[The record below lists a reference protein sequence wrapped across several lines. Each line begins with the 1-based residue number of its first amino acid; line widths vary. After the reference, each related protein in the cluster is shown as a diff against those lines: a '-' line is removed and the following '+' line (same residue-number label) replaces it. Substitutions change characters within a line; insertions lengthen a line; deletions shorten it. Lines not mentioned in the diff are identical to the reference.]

1 MGPFLAY
8 RTDPNVAHYQDWEDY
23 TRADAERF
31 IGGVDSMN
39 PNVPGEW
46 FQYAIEVKSTGQII
60 GDLGVLTLAYD
71 PR

>member
-8 RTDPNVAHYQDWEDY
+8 RTDPNVARYQDWEGY

-46 FQYAIEVKSTGQII
+46 FQYAIEVKSNGQMI
-60 GDLGVLTLAYD
+60 GDLGMLTVAYEL
-71 PR
+71 R

>member
-8 RTDPNVAHYQDWEDY
+8 FSDANVARYQDWEGY

-39 PNVPGEW
+39 PNVPSEW

>member
-1 MGPFLAY
+1 
-8 RTDPNVAHYQDWEDY
+8 
-23 TRADAERF
+23 
-31 IGGVDSMN
+31 
-39 PNVPGEW
+39 VPSEW